1 MVFSGTLCYAFR
13 SHASESI
20 LLCFSGMRIL
30 SGMSIDGIGPGILS
44 VTARI
49 VLWRRVSFGAL
60 LPKKEV
66 DANDKVPIFQS

>member
-1 MVFSGTLCYAFR
+1 
-13 SHASESI
+13 
-20 LLCFSGMRIL
+20 MRIL

-66 DANDKVPIFQS
+66 DANDKVPILQS